1 MGNRTK
7 LLFFLLTP
15 IVEILRYEMPKEKKL
30 TYFSRNGV
38 RITKTLY
45 VDMTKESNKRANGCV
60 RVSLTTQTIEKGNP
74 GVKEKAHDEVRRRV
88 SKLGFWYN
96 KIIHHGDQIV
106 GKEPDKIAVIMGI
119 SLLRDGTRWDMEYP
133 KSYNGVTIGIEARP
147 WDLLPGYQGM
157 PGHFVGDLYREATKF
172 LDTVEGLAE
181 SFSSAHY
188 SKWNEVRTDVMKD
201 FFGPTGKPEI
211 QPNDIKIL
219 SHGFDLKESFRKRKE
234 Q

>member
-1 MGNRTK
+1 MY
-7 LLFFLLTP
+7 
-15 IVEILRYEMPKEKKL
+15 VMPKEKKI

-45 VDMTKESNKRANGCV
+45 VDMTKETNKRVNGHAE
-60 RVSLTTQTIEKGNP
+60 VSLTSQVIEKGNP
-74 GVKEKAHDEVRRRV
+74 GVKEKEYDEVIRKP

-96 KIIHHGDQIV
+96 KTIHHASRLV
-106 GKEPDKIAVIMGI
+106 GKEPDKEAEILRV
-119 SLLRDGTRWDMEYP
+119 SLLSDGTRYDLEYP
-133 KSYNGVTIGIEARP
+133 KTYNGVSLGVEARP

-157 PGHFVGDLYREATKF
+157 PGHFVDDLYKEVTQF
-172 LDTVEGLAE
+172 FDTVESLALDL
-181 SFSSAHY
+181 SGGHY
-188 SKWNEVRTDVMKD
+188 SGWHELRKEVMKD

-219 SHGFDLKESFRKRKE
+219 SHGYDLRESFRKRKE